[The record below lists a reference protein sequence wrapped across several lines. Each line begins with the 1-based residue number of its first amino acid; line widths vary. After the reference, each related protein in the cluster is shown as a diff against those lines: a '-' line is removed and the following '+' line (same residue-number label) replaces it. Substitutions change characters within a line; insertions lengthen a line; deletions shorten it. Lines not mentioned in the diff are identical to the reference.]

1 MSARTPVISIVT
13 PSFNQRAFL
22 EAAMCSVLGDGSEP
36 VEYVVVDGGS
46 TDGSVEVIRDRADRL
61 AWWCSEPDGG
71 QYEAINK
78 GFRHTTGEVMG
89 WLNSSDLYLPWT
101 IATVRRVFAEFPEV
115 DWICAMTKCCVEEDG
130 TFRDMRESPG
140 FSRNAFLSGIHGS
153 GTNFDFI
160 QQETCFWRRS
170 LWEKAGGAI
179 KGDYRHAGD
188 FHLWSEFFDHA
199 CLTGLALPLAAFR
212 YHGEQRSAQETY
224 LREVAEILR
233 KAGDA
238 ADPPPHHRRVQRVML
253 TRDAD
258 EGADEG
264 RTAWKFRLFT
274 EETDERIFPDYEM
287 LGALEEKDRVI
298 RELAVACDE
307 RLALIEK
314 LRARATFDYQARKWL
329 RDLAKKLSFGM
340 IR

>member
-1 MSARTPVISIVT
+1 MNVRTPVISVVT
-13 PSFNQRAFL
+13 PSFNQRKFL

-36 VEYVVVDGGS
+36 VEYVVIDGGS
-46 TDGSVEVIRDRADRL
+46 TDGSVDVIRGHEDRL

-71 QYEAINK
+71 QYDAINK

-89 WLNSSDLYLPWT
+89 WLNSSDLHLPWT

-115 DWICAMTKCCVEEDG
+115 DWICSMTKCCVEEDG

-140 FSRNAFLSGIHGS
+140 FSRNGFFSGIHGS
-153 GTNFDFI
+153 EANFDFI

-212 YHGEQRSAQETY
+212 YHGEQRSAAAAY
-224 LREVAEILR
+224 LKEVGEILR
-233 KAGDA
+233 EAGTRGDHPQHHRWVRRLLLTNDGVSDA
-238 ADPPPHHRRVQRVML
+238 ARR
-253 TRDAD
+253 
-258 EGADEG
+258 
-264 RTAWKFRLFT
+264 AWTFRQFT

-298 RELAVACDE
+298 RELAAACDD
-307 RLALIEK
+307 RLALIGK
-314 LRARATFDYQARKWL
+314 LRERATFEYQSRKWF
-329 RDLAKKLSFGM
+329 RDLAKKLSFGL
-340 IR
+340 IK